1 MNIEPKPETKE
12 KLMEIARDCNLP
24 IEKACEIIL
33 TEFARLEGG
42 RIYTGTRRE
51 GNGLYFLVQW
61 PFLTGIVKLR
71 GEELAKLTEVK

>member
-1 MNIEPKPETKE
+1 MNIEPTPEIKE
-12 KLMEIARDCNLP
+12 KLTEIARDCNLP
-24 IEKACEIIL
+24 TEKACEIIL

-42 RIYTGTRRE
+42 RIYTGTWRE

-71 GEELAKLTEVK
+71 GEELAKLAEVK